1 MGQLDNLA
9 HMGNPTERAANT
21 SVPIQPLIAS
31 RWSPRN
37 FDPDANLAPET
48 LTALLEAGRW
58 AASWGKRFPVR
69 YIVGLRGDATHE
81 ALSGVL
87 NRGNSYAKVAA
98 ALVLVS
104 TDLGDDDNT
113 AVYATVDAGLAIAQ
127 LGIEARSHGLHTH
140 PMAGFRV
147 DDAPGVFG
155 IPENVRPIAVVA
167 IGPVL
172 DSYESAEES
181 TVERDHTPRQRPPL
195 ADIAFTER
203 WGNGFGG

>member
-1 MGQLDNLA
+1 
-9 HMGNPTERAANT
+9 MGNPTERTAITA
-21 SVPIQPLIAS
+21 VPIQPLIAS
-31 RWSPRN
+31 RWSPRH
-37 FDPDANLAPET
+37 FDPGAKLAPET

-58 AASWGKRFPVR
+58 AASWGRRFPVR
-69 YIVGLRGDATHE
+69 YLVGLRGDATYE
-81 ALSGVL
+81 ALVALL

-113 AVYATVDAGLAIAQ
+113 AVYAAVDAGLAIAQ
-127 LGIEARSHGLHTH
+127 LGVEARSHGLHTH

-147 DDAPGVFG
+147 DDASAVFS

-172 DSYESAEES
+172 NNYEGAAES
-181 TVERDHTPRQRPPL
+181 TAERDHAPRQRPAL
-195 ADIAFTER
+195 GDIAFTER

>member
-1 MGQLDNLA
+1 
-9 HMGNPTERAANT
+9 MGNPTDRTAIT

-31 RWSPRN
+31 RWSPRH
-37 FDPDANLAPET
+37 FDPHASLAPDT

-69 YIVGLRGDATHE
+69 YIVGLRGDATYA
-81 ALSGVL
+81 ALAELL

-113 AVYATVDAGLAIAQ
+113 AVYAAVDAGLAIAQ
-127 LGIEARSHGLHTH
+127 LGVEARSHGLHTH

-147 DDAPGVFG
+147 DEAPAVFD

-172 DSYESAEES
+172 DSYAGAEES
-181 TVERDHTPRQRPPL
+181 TVERDHAPRQRPAL
-195 ADIAFTER
+195 GDIAFTKR

>member
-1 MGQLDNLA
+1 
-9 HMGNPTERAANT
+9 MGNPTDRTAIT

-31 RWSPRN
+31 RWSPRH
-37 FDPDANLAPET
+37 FDPHASLAPDT

-69 YIVGLRGDATHE
+69 YIVGLRGDATYA
-81 ALSGVL
+81 ALAELL

-113 AVYATVDAGLAIAQ
+113 AVYAAVDAGLAIAQ
-127 LGIEARSHGLHTH
+127 LGVEARSHGLHTH

-147 DDAPGVFG
+147 DEAPAVFD

-172 DSYESAEES
+172 NSYAGAEES
-181 TVERDHTPRQRPPL
+181 TVERDHAPRQRPAL
-195 ADIAFTER
+195 GDIAFTKR

>member
-1 MGQLDNLA
+1 
-9 HMGNPTERAANT
+9 MGNPTERTAIT

-31 RWSPRN
+31 RWSPRH
-37 FDPDANLAPET
+37 FDPGANLAPET

-69 YIVGLRGDATHE
+69 YIVGLRGDATYE
-81 ALSGVL
+81 ALVELL

-113 AVYATVDAGLAIAQ
+113 AVYAAVDAGLAIAQ
-127 LGIEARSHGLHTH
+127 LGVEARSHGLHTH
-140 PMAGFRV
+140 PMAGFRA

-172 DSYESAEES
+172 EDYAGAEES
-181 TVERDHTPRQRPPL
+181 TVERDHAPRQRPAL
-195 ADIAFTER
+195 SDIAFIER
-203 WGNGFGG
+203 WGESFGG

>member
-1 MGQLDNLA
+1 
-9 HMGNPTERAANT
+9 MGNPTERMAET

-37 FDPDANLAPET
+37 FDPDADLTPET

-69 YIVGLRGDATHE
+69 YLVGLRGDATHA
-81 ALSGVL
+81 ALADVL

-98 ALVLVS
+98 TLVLVG

-113 AVYATVDAGLAIAQ
+113 AVYAAVDAGLAIAQ
-127 LGIEARSHGLHTH
+127 LGVEARSRGLHTH
-140 PMAGFRV
+140 PMAGFRA
-147 DDAPGVFG
+147 DDAIDVFG

-172 DSYESAEES
+172 DSYEGAEES
-181 TVERDHTPRQRPPL
+181 TVERDHAPRQRPTL
-195 ADIAFTER
+195 SDIAFTER
-203 WGNGFGG
+203 WGNSYTG

>member
-1 MGQLDNLA
+1 
-9 HMGNPTERAANT
+9 MGNPIERSANT
-21 SVPIQPLIAS
+21 SVPIHPLIAS

-37 FDPDANLAPET
+37 FDPHANLVLET

-69 YIVGLRGDATHE
+69 YIVGLRGDATHA
-81 ALSGVL
+81 ALSEVL

-113 AVYATVDAGLAIAQ
+113 AVYAAVDAGLAIAQ
-127 LGIEARSHGLHTH
+127 LGVEARSRGLHTH

-147 DDAPGVFG
+147 DDAHGVFG
-155 IPENVRPIAVVA
+155 IPENVRPVAVVA
-167 IGPVL
+167 VGPLL
-172 DSYESAEES
+172 DDYAGAEES
-181 TVERDHTPRQRPPL
+181 TVERDHTPRQRPAL
-195 ADIAFTER
+195 ADIAFTEH
-203 WGNGFGG
+203 WGNAYSG

>member
-1 MGQLDNLA
+1 
-9 HMGNPTERAANT
+9 MGNPTDRTAIT

-31 RWSPRN
+31 RWSPRH
-37 FDPDANLAPET
+37 FDPHASLAPDT
-48 LTALLEAGRW
+48 LMALLEAGRW

-69 YIVGLRGDATHE
+69 YLVGLRGDATYA
-81 ALSGVL
+81 ALAELL

-113 AVYATVDAGLAIAQ
+113 AVYAAVDAGLAIAQ
-127 LGIEARSHGLHTH
+127 LGVEARSHGLHTH

-147 DDAPGVFG
+147 DEAPAVFD

-172 DSYESAEES
+172 DSYAGAEES
-181 TVERDHTPRQRPPL
+181 TVERDHAPRQRPAL
-195 ADIAFTER
+195 GDIAFTER

>member
-1 MGQLDNLA
+1 
-9 HMGNPTERAANT
+9 MGNPTERIANT
-21 SVPIQPLIAS
+21 TVPIQPLIAS

-37 FDPDANLAPET
+37 FDPDADLAPET

-69 YIVGLRGDATHE
+69 YIAGRRGDATYE
-81 ALSGVL
+81 ALADVL
-87 NRGNSYAKVAA
+87 NRGNTYAKVAA

-127 LGIEARSHGLHTH
+127 LGVEARSHGLHTH

-147 DDAPGVFG
+147 EEASAVFG
-155 IPENVRPIAVVA
+155 IPGNVRPLAIVA

-172 DSYESAEES
+172 DNYDGAEES
-181 TVERDHTPRQRPPL
+181 TVERDHAPRQRPAL
-195 ADIAFTER
+195 GDIAFTER
-203 WGNGFGG
+203 WGNSYSG